1 MSFREGLYSGSS
13 VNRGTPS
20 SLALGAT
27 LPLLVYPPKDRS
39 KEKEEE
45 ATEDMDFLV
54 ERPLRE
60 VLDTAETYMWL
71 EGFHISLSERT
82 ETTSLFS
89 RVYVPKKG
97 FFGTLLSAFVEA
109 PPLVQKVS
117 DSVLGDAAIPIAFNV
132 NRPRISIPMT
142 TPATTPYRR
151 WLVTAPITVPNR
163 P

>member
-13 VNRGTPS
+13 VNRGNYS

-27 LPLLVYPPKDRS
+27 LPLLVYPPKDCS
-39 KEKEEE
+39 KEEE
-45 ATEDMDFLV
+45 ATDMDFLV

-71 EGFHISLSERT
+71 QGFHVSLSERT

-109 PPLVQKVS
+109 PPPVQKIRLLAADAGEGGTRLTVIES
-117 DSVLGDAAIPIAFNV
+117 RQGELPEEWMEITQQLERWVIEELGGTYWP
-132 NRPRISIPMT
+132 
-142 TPATTPYRR
+142 
-151 WLVTAPITVPNR
+151 L
-163 P
+163 